1 MQIRLGPGSTEDG
14 KGQYRASGLLASAI
28 PFVFVGAV
36 IVLGAC
42 IFEAVGQHA
51 SPARSGASFQAEA
64 ASPEQVLTV
73 ADAPHDVAQR
83 QAGKHAHGDARH
95 HDAQSRSHSRVRPS
109 PFEFGCTPLRKF
121 AVKFSRYAWACG
133 LCPLCP
139 RNRTHDENNRVC
151 VGRTL
156 GCQRHR
162 DNYVDFAQSD

>member
-1 MQIRLGPGSTEDG
+1 MQIHLRPGSAEVMRTVSIW
-14 KGQYRASGLLASAI
+14 ASGLLASAI

-51 SPARSGASFQAEA
+51 PPTRSGALFQAEA

-95 HDAQSRSHSRVRPS
+95 HHAQSRSHSRVRPS
-109 PFEFGCTPLRKF
+109 PFEFGWPF
-121 AVKFSRYAWACG
+121 ANHFAK
-133 LCPLCP
+133 P
-139 RNRTHDENNRVC
+139 
-151 VGRTL
+151 
-156 GCQRHR
+156 
-162 DNYVDFAQSD
+162 NYPARPFANLQ